1 MLRAEPHQEV
11 LLYYCYAE
19 LSAAD
24 RQRLA
29 AFLSGNTVSAPGH
42 SALDDLALHFLR
54 ERLAGLQV
62 LLEFDRGVPFA
73 NLRQKSH
80 EKAKR

>member
-29 AFLSGNTVSAPGH
+29 AFYSADGA
-42 SALDDLALHFLR
+42 SN
-54 ERLAGLQV
+54 RLAG
-62 LLEFDRGVPFA
+62 RGRVA
-73 NLRQKSH
+73 RDGVNATLRGSATGALH
-80 EKAKR
+80 EE